1 MSEIVNNLLAKLTDL
16 LGDECQKLEGVEHH
30 VRFLEEELSTMKAFL
45 EELGLRDE
53 LDPLTKDWRD
63 HVRDM
68 AYDMEDC
75 LDDFL
80 LNLGSA
86 SENAGFIERTTQ
98 LVKTLWARHQ
108 FTSQIQE
115 LKDRAIKANHRR
127 KRYKLDDS
135 SSSSSTL
142 VLVDPRVSAL
152 YRKAASLVGIDG
164 PREEL
169 VSWLAD
175 REEKLKVVSVVGFGG
190 LGKTTLAKQV
200 YDKIGEQFNC
210 KAFVSVS
217 QRPDMAVLLIGL
229 QSKLGG
235 NTCGTHEVQDIVSE
249 LQEYLRDKRY
259 FIVVDDLWDR
269 RRWDIISC
277 AFPDSGN
284 GSRIIV
290 TTRVEDVARQA
301 CHNRQQCIYKMKPLN
316 DQDSKRLFFSRVF
329 APQYADASQYEEIST
344 QILKKCGGLPL
355 AVITI
360 AGILASRPG
369 ILRQDWESIRSYLG
383 VQSATDL
390 SMEGMRRILNL
401 SYMHLPAHLRVCSLH
416 LGMHP
421 EDHEI
426 MRDDL
431 VRQWIAE
438 SLVRGLPG
446 QDLEDVGRSYFNELI
461 NRSLIQPHWTVAG
474 DVLSCRVHDMIRD
487 VIISKCEEEN
497 FMSVVYSFEDMERL
511 HKSKLKVRRL
521 FLSSSS
527 NYATDGAISRTT
539 AASLSKVRSIVS
551 FGESKCLLPRYLQ
564 VLFVENSRIT
574 VDLSDIN
581 RLFHLRYLKVTAR
594 DIKLPSE
601 LKRLVH
607 LETLELD
614 GGSIPSDVVQLPR
627 LFHLTAWGHRLPEGI
642 ENLKLLRTLK
652 GFELTHCSWEDIE
665 GLGKLSNLRELC
677 IFIKNEIIDDD
688 LVSSI
693 EKLRNLRHLRFRVP
707 EFVDSDSLLSL
718 SNAPL
723 YIETLRMCDIVTFRI
738 PRWIGDLHYL
748 RRLELAVRETST
760 DDIRLLGE
768 LRSLVELDFTLL
780 NFAAN
785 GVIIILTGLFPALEY
800 FESKLY
806 EEPDYQLNSAE
817 DDVMAHLHF
826 EVGAMPKLQRLEL
839 HSWEVHWGGTT
850 PVGMED
856 LLALQQIVVSF
867 VYSSDVNEVK
877 RRAESAFRDSLQA
890 HPNRPSVRI
899 F

>member
-16 LGDECQKLEGVEHH
+16 LGDECQKLKGVEHH

-115 LKDRAIKANHRR
+115 LKDRAIEANHRR

-152 YRKAASLVGIDG
+152 YREAASLVGIDG

-217 QRPDMAVLLIGL
+217 QRPDMAALLIGL

-259 FIVVDDLWDR
+259 LFI
-269 RRWDIISC
+269 
-277 AFPDSGN
+277 
-284 GSRIIV
+284 
-290 TTRVEDVARQA
+290 
-301 CHNRQQCIYKMKPLN
+301 Y
-316 DQDSKRLFFSRVF
+316 
-329 APQYADASQYEEIST
+329 
-344 QILKKCGGLPL
+344 
-355 AVITI
+355 
-360 AGILASRPG
+360 
-369 ILRQDWESIRSYLG
+369 
-383 VQSATDL
+383 
-390 SMEGMRRILNL
+390 
-401 SYMHLPAHLRVCSLH
+401 

-421 EDHEI
+421 EVHEI

-438 SLVRGLPG
+438 SIVRGLPG

-551 FGESKCLLPRYLQ
+551 FGESKCLLPRYLR

-677 IFIKNEIIDDD
+677 IIIKNEIIDDD